1 MPTLRVKDKVV
12 VIEQTELGLKALDSM
27 LQDGWNFKASICTI
41 TKNALGAV
49 PIMGIILTKEVQSTD
64 V

>member
-1 MPTLRVKDKVV
+1 MPTIRVKDKVV
-12 VIEQTELGLKALDSM
+12 VVEQSEPGLKALDSM

-49 PIMGIILTKEVQSTD
+49 PIMGVVLTKEVQSAD
-64 V
+64 L